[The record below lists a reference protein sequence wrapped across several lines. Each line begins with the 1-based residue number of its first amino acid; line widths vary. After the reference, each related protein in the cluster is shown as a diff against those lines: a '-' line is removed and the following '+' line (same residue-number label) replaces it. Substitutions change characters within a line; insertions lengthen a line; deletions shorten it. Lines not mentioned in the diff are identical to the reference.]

1 MLIKV
6 GWCTFQKQSM
16 YLTKV
21 IISSTR
27 LKEHRWIHTDHKPHR
42 CDLCEQAFRHSN
54 HLKHHQ
60 AKIHGKKKDF
70 ECHLCNKT
78 FCYAY
83 ELRNHIKNSHE
94 NKKRANNGSYITNF
108 HSNQGLQQLDN
119 ELTKYEFECQLC
131 QKRFPSIPALR
142 DHCNQHSQEELAR
155 DTTELRRDENT
166 LPIGGADDIKAQNVV
181 GTEHILLEVEGM
193 EDINGSNEESSYVI
207 EYITDT

>member
-1 MLIKV
+1 M
-6 GWCTFQKQSM
+6 
-16 YLTKV
+16 
-21 IISSTR
+21 
-27 LKEHRWIHTDHKPHR
+27 
-42 CDLCEQAFRHSN
+42 
-54 HLKHHQ
+54 
-60 AKIHGKKKDF
+60 
-70 ECHLCNKT
+70 
-78 FCYAY
+78 
-83 ELRNHIKNSHE
+83 
-94 NKKRANNGSYITNF
+94 TNF